1 MAQSKSRQLVALNSN
16 RSINYEHQLPVLPIQ
31 VFIPDLSIIMNT
43 GVVDIVKIKNNGDN
57 TVDYVCKS
65 DSRLFKKNPIA
76 TCQSASQ
83 AMGRKHNIDKR
94 SS

>member
-43 GVVDIVKIKNNGDN
+43 GKWHLAVIIMDSNG
-57 TVDYVCKS
+57 
-65 DSRLFKKNPIA
+65 
-76 TCQSASQ
+76 
-83 AMGRKHNIDKR
+83 
-94 SS
+94 